1 MLVQKDLPKLLL
13 IAVIKRAGRPNQAK
27 RSQDESL
34 HLQWVRPLAPDD
46 LVGPAD
52 GEDNGYLN
60 SHPHLVTFEMRSS
73 PQLRET
79 DNPCDNPPSLK

>member
-13 IAVIKRAGRPNQAK
+13 IAVIKRAGRPIQAK
-27 RSQDESL
+27 WSQDESL

-52 GEDNGYLN
+52 GEGNERL
-60 SHPHLVTFEMRSS
+60 SE
-73 PQLRET
+73 
-79 DNPCDNPPSLK
+79 

>member
-27 RSQDESL
+27 WSQDESL

-52 GEDNGYLN
+52 GEDNERL
-60 SHPHLVTFEMRSS
+60 SE
-73 PQLRET
+73 
-79 DNPCDNPPSLK
+79 